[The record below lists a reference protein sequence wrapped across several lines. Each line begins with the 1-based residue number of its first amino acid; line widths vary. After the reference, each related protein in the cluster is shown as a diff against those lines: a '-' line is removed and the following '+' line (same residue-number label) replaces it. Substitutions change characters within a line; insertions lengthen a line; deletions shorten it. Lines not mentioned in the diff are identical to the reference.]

1 MPVRETDRQT
11 PPAGGLLSL
20 AMIVRDGGQF
30 LDPLLAEAARHC
42 DQIVV
47 IDTGSRDDSARVAA
61 ARGALVE
68 HLDWDDDFAAA
79 RNASLAACACR
90 WVLCLDADEQLSPAD
105 WAAVREI
112 AGRWEASGAAA
123 ARLVTRN
130 YIRKPWSRRGWTPV
144 PAADA
149 HALPG
154 REGPVAPGYVPTAK
168 VRLFPRVPGVCFR
181 GRLHETVEASLA
193 AAGVPV
199 HEIPVVV
206 HHFGTLVEDPAKARR
221 YLELARRK
229 ADETPDDPVAWKE
242 LSDAALAAGERATAL
257 QAAERTLV
265 LAPGNAEARLTAGL
279 LLKESGALT
288 RADAHLLA
296 VAACP
301 GADDAQLALAFH
313 LRAQVAM
320 LDGRGEAA
328 GALLLAALRLAPG
341 DGHLHNTLG
350 VWHLTAGRSE
360 PARLALER
368 AATLLPHLAE
378 PCLNLGRLYEAA
390 GRTALAV
397 RQYEL
402 ALRREPGRPAADA
415 ALARLRVHA

>member
-1 MPVRETDRQT
+1 MAESDLLT

-42 DQIVV
+42 DEIVV
-47 IDTGSRDDSARVAA
+47 VDTGSLDDSVATAA
-61 ARGALVE
+61 ARGARVE
-68 HLDWDDDFAAA
+68 RRDWDDDFAAA
-79 RNASLAACACR
+79 RNASLASCTCR

-105 WAAVREI
+105 WAAAREL
-112 AGRWEASGAAA
+112 AARWDAVGAAA
-123 ARLVTRN
+123 ARLTTRN
-130 YIRKPWSRRGWTPV
+130 YLREPWSRRGWAPV
-144 PAADA
+144 PAVDA

-154 REGPVAPGYVPTAK
+154 GAEPVAPGYVPTAK
-168 VRLFPRVPGVCFR
+168 VRLFPRLPGIRFR

-193 AAGVPV
+193 EAGVPV
-199 HEIPVVV
+199 REVPIVV
-206 HHFGTLVEDPAKARR
+206 HHFGTLVENPAKARR

-229 ADETPDDPVAWKE
+229 AAEAPDDAVAWKE
-242 LSDAALAAGERATAL
+242 LSDAALAAGDRTAAL
-257 QAAERTLV
+257 RAAERALA

-279 LLKESGALT
+279 LLKESGELT

-296 VAACP
+296 VAACA
-301 GADDAQLALAFH
+301 GVDDAQLALAFH

-350 VWHLTAGRSE
+350 VWHLAAGRGE

-368 AATLLPHLAE
+368 AAALLPHLAE
-378 PCLNLGRLYEAA
+378 PCLNLGRLYEAT
-390 GRTALAV
+390 GQTALAA

-402 ALRREPGRPAADA
+402 ALGREPGRAKAAA
-415 ALARLRVHA
+415 ALARLGVHV